1 MAEHRFVSR
10 LPRYAAVRPSAQP
23 PQSLDPNPLL
33 HNRVCA
39 ASRSNPATS
48 RGSPTRS
55 GHSCRMTQREP
66 VLTRALLDALAVF
79 FPVDCAGCGIADRVV
94 CAQCRTQLVPDVVA
108 RTLAGGLPVY
118 TALIYDTV
126 VRKVLLALKED
137 GRTEIARFLAEP
149 LRAALHTALDAAPE
163 RGRIAQIELA
173 PVPTSSA
180 AWRRRGFDPVWLLC
194 RRAGFRPARVLV
206 SARRTRSQKTLGEDD
221 RATNLAGSMLA
232 RADLTGRRFVIVDD
246 VLTTGATLREA
257 QRAIEEAG
265 GEVLSAVAVTY
276 TRRIIRHAAIQKE
289 VLSDIAS

>member
-1 MAEHRFVSR
+1 
-10 LPRYAAVRPSAQP
+10 
-23 PQSLDPNPLL
+23 
-33 HNRVCA
+33 
-39 ASRSNPATS
+39 
-48 RGSPTRS
+48 
-55 GHSCRMTQREP
+55 MTLREP
-66 VLTRALLDALAVF
+66 VLLRALLDALAIF
-79 FPVDCAGCGIADRVV
+79 FPVDCVGCGLEDRVV
-94 CAQCRTQLVPDVVA
+94 CGQCRTQLMPEVVT
-108 RTLAGGLPVY
+108 RTLATGLPVY
-118 TALIYDTV
+118 TALIYDSV

-149 LRAALHTALDAAPE
+149 LRAALHTAFQPTPRPTRTAKT
-163 RGRIAQIELA
+163 ELA

-194 RRAGFRPARVLV
+194 CRAGYRPSRVLV
-206 SARRTRSQKTLGEDD
+206 STRRTQSQKTLGEDD
-221 RATNLAGSMLA
+221 RATNLAGSM
-232 RADLTGRRFVIVDD
+232 RVRRDLTGRRFVIVDD